1 MSLSSLILRLI
12 QCGLLTVHTKD
23 SRMSQLLASLI
34 SWRPKH
40 HFLELTF
47 SCLTSSFAIKE
58 KSTIFSTFSLNSVV
72 FPPCSPPFSWFLAN
86 SWTITSY
93 MPNIL
98 EHSTWMGRA
107 AVLIL
112 EWDLTTWTYLLKKRG
127 FSANWAGP
135 RNCTIEASIRCKK
148 SLIFWA
154 WFKASKKCEQ
164 VWLHW
169 LVTMSLW

>member
-1 MSLSSLILRLI
+1 MVRVPYMLLTTFIHNLNSVWIVIAITIILWGIIKLLLMMVGTLIYFIKMSLSSLILRLI

-93 MPNIL
+93 MPNRL

-112 EWDLTTWTYLLKKRG
+112 EWDLTTWTYLLK
-127 FSANWAGP
+127 
-135 RNCTIEASIRCKK
+135 
-148 SLIFWA
+148 
-154 WFKASKKCEQ
+154 
-164 VWLHW
+164 
-169 LVTMSLW
+169 